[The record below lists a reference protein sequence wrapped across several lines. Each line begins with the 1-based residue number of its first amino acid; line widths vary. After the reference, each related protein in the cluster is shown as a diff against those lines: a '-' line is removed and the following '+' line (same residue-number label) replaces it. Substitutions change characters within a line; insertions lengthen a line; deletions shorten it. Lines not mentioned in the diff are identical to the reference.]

1 MKAKCAEAPEQGQLV
16 KLRHKIWAVTAV
28 NKTRTQPKQSI
39 HRVSLECL
47 SDDALGENIQVI
59 WEREITPAFVELT
72 TLPSITA
79 SDTPDLFDAFIRSLQ
94 WGASSLA
101 VGDMLQAPF
110 RGGVQ
115 MEEYQLAPV
124 IRATNMPR
132 VRLLLADDV
141 GLGKTIEAGLVT
153 QELIHSHRASRVLI
167 VCPAHLKIKWVDEM
181 AEKFGL
187 EFKIIDRDSALKM
200 RKEYGPSINPWA
212 SFPRLVTSI
221 DYLKTE
227 HPRRLFDEFARR
239 RLDESPNSRPW
250 DLLILDEAH
259 NAAPSGKKQ
268 YVRDSERTSLLRSIS
283 EQFEHKMFLTAT
295 PHNGYRESFTGLLE
309 ILDNLRFSRGTDLDK
324 TQLSAVT
331 IRRLKQEISNP
342 DGSPRFPKRV
352 ILPRDEKT
360 DPQLYVTLPGEEQN
374 LFNLLNAYTESRLT
388 SVDKRSERPLQFIL
402 TLLKKRA
409 LSSPLA
415 LRESLIVHTENA
427 GITGELGI
435 GESLFNSFEQKESED
450 WSDDEDKEDNL
461 EAATSAA
468 SKLISRLSV
477 DEKDMLQRM
486 FEIVDKQVSHF
497 SIREDS
503 KAAALIGW
511 INRNL
516 RDGDQWNGERVI
528 IFTEY
533 KHTLNYLERI
543 LEKHGFLDATRT
555 IVGGMK
561 DFDRQKINDE
571 FQSPNNQTNVR
582 ILLATDAASEG
593 ADFQKHCRNLI
604 HYEIPWNPIR
614 LEQRNGRIDR
624 HGQKAGE
631 VRIHHFV
638 FKNQEDSEFLKHIV
652 DKVETI
658 RNDLGSVGAI
668 IADNVRKK
676 ALGQAVNLAA
686 IDDDARRR
694 LAREEMAL
702 EARENESIAQM
713 VEALNRARSALDISE
728 GNQLDLLRQA
738 LSLEGCTEAITD
750 LGDGEFSLARVPTA
764 WTECKTYVS
773 RDYLQKRLSFNRN
786 KAREDDAVGI
796 VHLDHPLM
804 RRAISTF
811 RVQMW
816 GAQSTKS
823 QLNRVTITES
833 SEITAPAIIAWGRL
847 VLLGPEHNRLHEG
860 LVRCPLSVQGNALVP
875 QDIVRPNDAMHFAG
889 STEGVKALVA
899 PLIETITEQLS
910 TAAEEEAKAL
920 IATLNERGEVARK
933 HAQSLATERITA
945 IRKAIKEWD
954 KRQHELSVQYGF
966 AGEDWSTEALEERGR
981 HFEQLNLRLEELL
994 KEREVEPKRQR
1005 DLYKVTDQRMYPIA
1019 LEVILPK
1026 GSN

>member
-1 MKAKCAEAPEQGQLV
+1 MKAKCAEAPEQGQIV
-16 KLRHKIWAVTAV
+16 KLRHKIWAVSAV
-28 NKTRTQPKQSI
+28 NKTRTQPKQAI

-59 WEREITPAFVELT
+59 WEREIAPAFVEST
-72 TLPSITA
+72 SLPSISA
-79 SDTPDLFDAFIRSLQ
+79 PDTPDLFDAFIRSLQ

-187 EFKIIDRDSALKM
+187 EFKIIDRDSVLKM

-227 HPRRLFDEFARR
+227 HPRRLFDEFTRR
-239 RLDESPNSRPW
+239 RLDESPNNRPW

-374 LFNLLNAYTESRLT
+374 LFNLLNAYTESRLA

-427 GITGELGI
+427 GIKGELGI

-468 SKLISRLSV
+468 SKLISELSA

-497 SIREDS
+497 SIQEDS
-503 KAAALIGW
+503 KAAALIVW

-543 LEKHGFLDATRT
+543 LEKHEFLDATRT
-555 IVGGMK
+555 IIGGMK
-561 DFDRQKINDE
+561 DSDRQKINDE
-571 FQSPNNQTNVR
+571 FQSPNNETNVR

-614 LEQRNGRIDR
+614 LEQRNGRVDR
-624 HGQKAGE
+624 HGQKADE

-658 RNDLGSVGAI
+658 RNDLGSVGAL

-702 EARENESIAQM
+702 EARENESVAQM

-728 GNQLDLLRQA
+728 SNQLDLLRQA
-738 LSLEGCTEAITD
+738 LSMEGCTEAITD
-750 LGDGEFSLARVPTA
+750 LGDDEFSLARVPTA

-773 RDYLQKRLSFNRN
+773 TDYLQKRLSFNRN
-786 KAREDDAVGI
+786 KAREDDSVGI

-875 QDIVRPNDAMHFAG
+875 QDVDRPNDAAHFSG
-889 STEGVKALVA
+889 STEGVKALVT
-899 PLIETITEQLS
+899 PFIETITQQLS
-910 TAAEEEAKAL
+910 SAAEEEANAL

-933 HAQSLATERITA
+933 HAQGLATERITA
-945 IRKAIKEWD
+945 IRNAIKDWQ
-954 KRQHELSVQYGF
+954 KRSADMQIQFSFDEEEQDQREQDLL
-966 AGEDWSTEALEERGR
+966 ALQRR
-981 HFEQLNLRLEELL
+981 LEQLQQ
-994 KEREVEPKRQR
+994 ERETEPKRQR
-1005 DLYKVTDQRMYPIA
+1005 DLYKVTDQRMYPVA

>member
-1 MKAKCAEAPEQGQLV
+1 MSEIGAAPEQGQIV

-28 NKTRTQPKQSI
+28 NITKAQTKHVI
-39 HRVSLECL
+39 HRLSLECL

-59 WEREITPAFVELT
+59 WEREIAPAVVEST
-72 TLPSITA
+72 SLPCITGH
-79 SDTPDLFDAFIRSLQ
+79 DDPILFDAFIRSLQ
-94 WGASSLA
+94 WSASSLA

-124 IRATNMPR
+124 IRANNMPR

-153 QELIHSHRASRVLI
+153 QELIHSHRASSVLI
-167 VCPAHLKIKWVDEM
+167 VCPAHLRIKWVDEM

-187 EFKIIDRDSALKM
+187 EFKIIDRDSVLKM

-227 HPRRLFDEFARR
+227 HPRRLFDEFIRR
-239 RLDESPNSRPW
+239 RLEESPNNRPW

-309 ILDNLRFSRGTDLDK
+309 ILDNLRFSRGTGLDK

-331 IRRLKQEISNP
+331 IRRLKEDITNP
-342 DGSPRFPKRV
+342 DGSLRFPKRV
-352 ILPRDEKT
+352 IMPRDEII
-360 DPQLYVTLPGEEQN
+360 DPQLYVTLDHEEQR
-374 LFNLLNAYTESRLT
+374 LFNLLNTYTESRLT

-427 GITGELGI
+427 GIKGELGI
-435 GESLFNSFEQKESED
+435 GESLFNSFEQKELED

-461 EAATSAA
+461 EAATRAA
-468 SKLISRLSV
+468 SKLISELSA
-477 DEKDMLQRM
+477 DEKEMLQRM
-486 FEIVDKQVSHF
+486 FEIVDTQVSHF
-497 SIREDS
+497 SIQEDS

-511 INRNL
+511 INRSL

-543 LEKHGFLDATRT
+543 LEKHGFLDFTRT
-555 IVGGMK
+555 IIGGMK
-561 DFDRQKINDE
+561 DSDRQKINNE
-571 FQSPNNQTNVR
+571 FQSPNNETNIR

-604 HYEIPWNPIR
+604 HYEIPWNPTR
-614 LEQRNGRIDR
+614 LEQRNGRVDR
-624 HGQKAGE
+624 HGQKADE

-658 RNDLGSVGAI
+658 RNDLGSVGAL

-702 EARENESIAQM
+702 EARDNESVTQM
-713 VEALNRARSALDISE
+713 IDALNRARSALDISE
-728 GNQLDLLRQA
+728 SNQLDLLCQA
-738 LSLEGCTEAITD
+738 LNLEGCTEAIMD
-750 LGDGEFSLARVPTA
+750 LGDGEFSLIHVPTA
-764 WTECKTYVS
+764 WTECKAYVS
-773 RDYLQKRLSFNRN
+773 TDYLQKRFSFNRDN
-786 KAREDDAVGI
+786 ARADDAVGI

-816 GAQSTKS
+816 GVQSTKN

-833 SEITAPAIIAWGRL
+833 SEITVPVLIAWGRL
-847 VLLGPEHNRLHEG
+847 VLLGPENNRLHEG
-860 LVRCPLSVQGNALVP
+860 LVRCSLLIQENTLVP
-875 QDIVRPNDAMHFAG
+875 QAVVRPDDAIYFTGHLE
-889 STEGVKALVA
+889 SVKALIA
-899 PLIETITEQLS
+899 PLIEAITQQLS
-910 TAAEEEAKAL
+910 NAATEETKVL
-920 IATLNERGEVARK
+920 ITTLNERGEVARK
-933 HAQSLATERITA
+933 HAQSLSTERVMA
-945 IRKAIKEWD
+945 IRKAIKDWQSRSLDMQLQFVFDDEEQD
-954 KRQHELSVQYGF
+954 QREQDLIALQYR
-966 AGEDWSTEALEERGR
+966 L
-981 HFEQLNLRLEELL
+981 EQLEQ
-994 KEREVEPKRQR
+994 ERETEPKRLR
-1005 DLYKVTDQRMYPIA
+1005 NLYKVTNKKMYPVA

-1026 GSN
+1026 GIY

>member
-1 MKAKCAEAPEQGQLV
+1 MPKSGAAPEQGQIV

-28 NKTRTQPKQSI
+28 NKTTVQAGNAI
-39 HRVSLECL
+39 HRVALECL
-47 SDDALGENIQVI
+47 SDDALGDNIQVI
-59 WEREITPAFVELT
+59 WEREVAPMLVEST
-72 TLPSITA
+72 TLPDITA
-79 SDTPDLFDAFIRSLQ
+79 HDEPELFDAFIRSLQ
-94 WGASSLA
+94 WGASSIA

-110 RGGVQ
+110 RGGIQ

-167 VCPAHLKIKWVDEM
+167 VCPAHLKLKWVDEM

-187 EFKIIDRDSALKM
+187 EFKIIDRNSVLKM
-200 RKEYGPSINPWA
+200 RKEYGPTINPWA

-227 HPRRLFDEFARR
+227 HPRRLFDEYTRR
-239 RLDESPNSRPW
+239 RREESPNNRPW

-268 YVRDSERTSLLRSIS
+268 YIRDSERTSLLRSIS
-283 EQFEHKMFLTAT
+283 EQFEHKIFLTAT

-331 IRRLKQEISNP
+331 VRRLKQDILNP

-352 ILPRDEKT
+352 ILPRDETT
-360 DPQLYVTLPGEEQN
+360 DPQLYVNLKGDEQR
-374 LFNLLNAYTESRLT
+374 LFDLLQSYTESRL
-388 SVDKRSERPLQFIL
+388 SSADKRTERPLQFVL

-415 LRESLIVHTENA
+415 LRESLIVHTQNT
-427 GITGELGI
+427 GIKEELGI
-435 GESLFNSFEQKESED
+435 GESLFNSLEQKDSED
-450 WSDDEDKEDNL
+450 WSDDEEKEDNL

-468 SKLISRLSV
+468 SKLINELTN
-477 DEKDMLQRM
+477 DEKRFLQEM
-486 FEIVDKQVSHF
+486 YEIVDKQVSHF
-497 SIREDS
+497 SIQEDS
-503 KAAALIGW
+503 KAAALISW
-511 INRNL
+511 INNNL
-516 RDGDQWNGERVI
+516 RANDEWNGERVI

-533 KHTLNYLERI
+533 KHTLNYLERV
-543 LEKHGFLDATRT
+543 LEKHGYLDATRT
-555 IVGGMK
+555 IVGGMN
-561 DFDRQKINDE
+561 DGDRQRINDE
-571 FQSPNNQTNVR
+571 FQAPNSETSVR

-593 ADFQKHCRNLI
+593 ADFQKYCRNLI

-614 LEQRNGRIDR
+614 LEQRNGRVDR
-624 HGQKAGE
+624 HGQKADE

-638 FKNQEDSEFLKHIV
+638 YKNQEDSEFLKLIV

-668 IADNVRKK
+668 IADNVRRK
-676 ALGQAVNLAA
+676 ALGQDVNLAA

-694 LAREEMAL
+694 MAQKEMAI
-702 EARENESIAQM
+702 EARENEGVAQM
-713 VEALNRARSALDISE
+713 VEALSKARTALDISDS
-728 GNQLDLLRQA
+728 NQLQLLDQA
-738 LSLEGCTEAITD
+738 LRLEGCEEAIRQ
-750 LGDGEFSLARVPTA
+750 LGNDEFILLQVPTA

-773 RDYLQKRLSFNRN
+773 TDYLQKRLSFNRA
-786 KAREDDAVGI
+786 KARDDDAIGI
-796 VHLDHPLM
+796 VHLDHLLM
-804 RRAISTF
+804 RRAISSF

-816 GAQSTKS
+816 GAQSS
-823 QLNRVTITES
+823 RERLNRVTITES
-833 SEITAPAIIAWGRL
+833 TAIISPAVIAWGRL

-860 LVRCPLSVQGNALVP
+860 LVRCQLEIRGGNLVEQAVSRPEDATVFTGDITDVQ
-875 QDIVRPNDAMHFAG
+875 
-889 STEGVKALVA
+889 E
-899 PLIETITEQLS
+899 LIYPHLEAIAEKLS
-910 TAAEEEAKAL
+910 TTADAQAKLL
-920 IATLNERGEVARK
+920 IDTLKERGEVARK

-945 IRKAIKEWD
+945 IRNAIKEWQ
-954 KRQHELSVQYGF
+954 KRSADLQMQF
-966 AGEDWSTEALEERGR
+966 AFDEEEQEQREQDFLAL
-981 HFEQLNLRLEELL
+981 QLRLEQLQQ
-994 KEREVEPKRQR
+994 ERETEPKRQR
-1005 DLYKVTDQRMYPIA
+1005 NLYKVTDQRMYPVA
-1019 LEVILPK
+1019 LEIILPK
-1026 GSN
+1026 EGN

>member
-1 MKAKCAEAPEQGQLV
+1 MAAKEAAPEQGQIV
-16 KLRHKIWAVTAV
+16 KLRHKIWTITAV
-28 NKTRTQPKQSI
+28 NKTKTPSTPAI
-39 HRVSLECL
+39 HRVALECL

-59 WEREITPAFVELT
+59 WEREIAPGFVEST
-72 TLPSITA
+72 SLPTITGH
-79 SDTPDLFDAFIRSLQ
+79 DEPEIFDAFIRSLQ
-94 WGASSLA
+94 WGSSSIA

-124 IRATNMPR
+124 IRAANMPR

-141 GLGKTIEAGLVT
+141 GLGKTIEAGLVA

-227 HPRRLFDEFARR
+227 HPRRLFDEYSRR
-239 RLDESPNSRPW
+239 RREESPSNRPW

-268 YVRDSERTSLLRSIS
+268 YIRDSERTSLLRAIS

-331 IRRLKQEISNP
+331 IRRLKQDIQNP
-342 DGSPRFPKRV
+342 DGTPRFPKRV
-352 ILPRDEKT
+352 ILPRNEAS
-360 DPQLYVTLPGEEQN
+360 DPNLYVTLEGDEQK
-374 LFNLLNAYTESRLT
+374 LFNLLKAYSKSRMA

-415 LRESLIVHTENA
+415 LRESLIVHTTNA
-427 GITGELGI
+427 GVKGELGI
-435 GESLFNSFEQKESED
+435 GDSLFRSFEQKESED
-450 WSDDEDKEDNL
+450 WGDDDDKEDNL

-468 SKLISRLSV
+468 SRLITALTV
-477 DEKDMLQRM
+477 DEKSMLQSM
-486 FEIVDKQVSHF
+486 FEIIDRQISHF
-497 SIREDS
+497 AIKEDS
-503 KAAALIGW
+503 KAAALIAW

-516 RDGDQWNGERVI
+516 RRSDQWNGERVI

-543 LEKHGFLDATRT
+543 LEKHGFLDSTRT
-555 IVGGMK
+555 IIGGMN
-561 DFDRQKINDE
+561 DADRQKINDE
-571 FQSPNNQTNVR
+571 FQSSNSDTTVR

-593 ADFQKHCRNLI
+593 ADFQKYCRNLI

-624 HGQKAGE
+624 HGQRADE
-631 VRIHHFV
+631 VRIYHFV
-638 FKNQEDSEFLKHIV
+638 YKNQEDSEFLKHIV

-658 RNDLGSVGAI
+658 RSDLGSVGAL
-668 IADNVRKK
+668 IADSVRKK
-676 ALGQAVNLAA
+676 VLGQQVDLAA
-686 IDDDARRR
+686 IDNNACRK
-694 LAREEMAL
+694 LAREEMAI
-702 EARENESIAQM
+702 EAQENEGVAQM
-713 VEALNRARSALDISE
+713 VEALNRARATLDISDN
-728 GNQLDLLRQA
+728 NQLDLLKQA
-738 LSLEGCTEAITD
+738 LRLEGCAEAICD
-750 LGDGEFSLARVPTA
+750 EGDGEFFLMRVPSA
-764 WTECKTYVS
+764 WTECKAYVS
-773 RDYLQKRLSFNRN
+773 TAYLQRRLSFNRI
-786 KAREDDAVGI
+786 KSRENDALGI
-796 VHLDHPLM
+796 IHLDHPLM

-816 GAQSTKS
+816 GAQSS
-823 QLNRVTITES
+823 RRALNRVAIFES
-833 SEITAPAIIAWGRL
+833 SEVTSPAVIAWGRQ
-847 VLLGPEHNRLHEG
+847 VLLGTEHNRLHEG
-860 LVRCPLSVQGNALVP
+860 LVRCQLSIEGETVVPKKITRPEDVKIFNGNLE
-875 QDIVRPNDAMHFAG
+875 DVRAAISPHIDAITRQLSIIAE
-889 STEGVKALVA
+889 TESKTLVA
-899 PLIETITEQLS
+899 N
-910 TAAEEEAKAL
+910 
-920 IATLNERGEVARK
+920 LNDRGEVARK
-933 HAQSLATERITA
+933 HAQSLATERIIA
-945 IRKAIKEWD
+945 IRNAIKDWQ
-954 KRQHELSVQYGF
+954 KRSAALQLQFVFDDEEQEQREQDLLALQHRLAQIQHER
-966 AGEDWSTEALEERGR
+966 ETEP
-981 HFEQLNLRLEELL
+981 N
-994 KEREVEPKRQR
+994 RQR
-1005 DLYKVTDQRMYPIA
+1005 DLYKVMDQRMFPVA
-1019 LEVILPK
+1019 LEIILPK
-1026 GSN
+1026 EATDGHK

>member
-1 MKAKCAEAPEQGQLV
+1 MLNPEQGQIV

-28 NKTRTQPKQSI
+28 NKTRIQSEQAI

-59 WEREITPAFVELT
+59 WEREIAPAFIEST
-72 TLPSITA
+72 SLPSITDHDDP
-79 SDTPDLFDAFIRSLQ
+79 SLFDAFIRSLQ
-94 WGASSLA
+94 WSASSLA

-227 HPRRLFDEFARR
+227 HPRRLFDEFIRR
-239 RLDESPNSRPW
+239 RLEESSNKRPW

-324 TQLSAVT
+324 AQLSAVT

-360 DPQLYVTLPGEEQN
+360 DPQFYVTLPSEEQN
-374 LFNLLNAYTESRLT
+374 LFNLLNAYTESRL
-388 SVDKRSERPLQFIL
+388 SSADKRSERPLQFIL

-427 GITGELGI
+427 GVRGELGI
-435 GESLFNSFEQKESED
+435 GESLFNSFEQRESED

-468 SKLISRLSV
+468 SKLITGLTV

-486 FEIVDKQVSHF
+486 FEIVNKQVSHF
-497 SIREDS
+497 SIQEDS
-503 KAAALIGW
+503 KAAALVTW
-511 INRNL
+511 INQNL
-516 RDGDQWNGERVI
+516 RNGDQWNGERVI

-555 IVGGMK
+555 IIGGMK
-561 DFDRQKINDE
+561 DIDRQKINDE
-571 FQSPNNQTNVR
+571 FQAPGNETNVR

-624 HGQKAGE
+624 HGQKADE

-658 RNDLGSVGAI
+658 RNDLGSVGAL
-668 IADNVRKK
+668 IADSVRKK
-676 ALGQAVNLAA
+676 ALGQTVNLAA
-686 IDDDARRR
+686 IDDDARRT
-694 LAREEMAL
+694 LAREEMAI
-702 EARENESIAQM
+702 EARENESVAQM
-713 VEALNRARSALDISE
+713 VEALNRARSALDISDSK
-728 GNQLDLLRQA
+728 QLNLLRQA
-738 LSLEGCTEAITD
+738 LILEGCTEAIND
-750 LGDGEFSLARVPTA
+750 LGNDEFSLIRVPTA
-764 WTECKTYVS
+764 WTECKVYVS
-773 RDYLQKRLSFNRN
+773 TDYLQKRLSFNRTTSRN
-786 KAREDDAVGI
+786 DDTVGI

-811 RVQMW
+811 RIQMW
-816 GAQSTKS
+816 GAQASHK
-823 QLNRVTITES
+823 QLNRVVISESTQITS
-833 SEITAPAIIAWGRL
+833 PAITAWGRL

-860 LVRCPLSVQGNALVP
+860 LVRCQLSVQGSKVAVQTVIRP
-875 QDIVRPNDAMHFAG
+875 QDANTFTGNADEVQSMIAPHFG
-889 STEGVKALVA
+889 E
-899 PLIETITEQLS
+899 ITKQLS
-910 TAAEEEAKAL
+910 ISAEAEAKIL
-920 IATLNERGEVARK
+920 ITTLNERGEVARK

-945 IRKAIKEWD
+945 IRNAIKEWQ
-954 KRQHELSVQYGF
+954 KRSAAMQMQFSFDEEEQDQREQDLL
-966 AGEDWSTEALEERGR
+966 ALQRR
-981 HFEQLNLRLEELL
+981 LEQLQQ
-994 KEREVEPKRQR
+994 ERETEPKRQR
-1005 DLYKVTDQRMYPIA
+1005 DLYKVTDQRMYPVA

-1026 GSN
+1026 RSN

>member
-1 MKAKCAEAPEQGQLV
+1 MDKNIMSETGVTPEQGQIV
-16 KLRHKIWAVTAV
+16 KLRHKVWAVTAV
-28 NKTRTQPKQSI
+28 HKTKTQPKQAI
-39 HRVSLECL
+39 HRVALECL
-47 SDDALGENIQVI
+47 SDNAIGESIQVI
-59 WEREITPAFVELT
+59 WEREVAPFVVEST
-72 TLPSITA
+72 SLPSIGA
-79 SDTPDLFDAFIRSLQ
+79 HDRPEIFDAFIRSLQ
-94 WGASSLA
+94 WSASSLA

-115 MEEYQLAPV
+115 MEEYQLVPV
-124 IRATNMPR
+124 IRATEMPR

-153 QELIHSHRASRVLI
+153 QELIHSHRASSVLI

-187 EFKIIDRDSALKM
+187 EFKIIDRDSVLKM
-200 RKEYGPSINPWA
+200 KKEYGPSINPWA

-227 HPRRLFDEFARR
+227 HPRRLFDEYTRR
-239 RLDESPNSRPW
+239 RLEESPKNRPW

-259 NAAPSGKKQ
+259 NVAPSGKKQ
-268 YVRDSERTSLLRSIS
+268 YVRDSDRTSLLRSIA
-283 EQFEHKMFLTAT
+283 ELFEHKMFLTAT

-324 TQLSAVT
+324 AQLSAVT
-331 IRRLKQEISNP
+331 IRRLKQEIVNP
-342 DGSPRFPKRV
+342 DGTLRFPKRV
-352 ILPRDEKT
+352 ILPRNET
-360 DPQLYVTLPGEEQN
+360 IDPQLYLTLEGDEQN
-374 LFNLLNAYTESRLT
+374 LFNLLNAYTESRLA

-415 LRESLIVHTENA
+415 LRESLITHTKNA
-427 GITGELGI
+427 GVRGELGI
-435 GESLFNSFEQKESED
+435 GESLFSSFEQKESED

-461 EAATSAA
+461 DAATSAA
-468 SKLISRLSV
+468 SKLIAELTG
-477 DEKDMLQRM
+477 DEKTMLQRM
-486 FEIVDKQVSHF
+486 FEIVDRQVSHF
-497 SIREDS
+497 SVQEDS
-503 KAAALIGW
+503 KAAALIAW

-516 RDGDQWNGERVI
+516 RNGDTWNGERVI

-533 KHTLNYLERI
+533 KHTLSYLERI
-543 LEKHGFLDATRT
+543 LEKYGFLGATRT
-555 IVGGMK
+555 ITGGMN
-561 DFDRQKINDE
+561 DGDRQKINDE
-571 FQSPNNQTNVR
+571 FQAPNNETGVR

-614 LEQRNGRIDR
+614 LEQRNGRVDR
-624 HGQKAGE
+624 HGQKADE

-638 FKNQEDSEFLKHIV
+638 YKNQEDSEFLKHIV

-658 RNDLGSVGAI
+658 RNDLGSVGAL

-694 LAREEMAL
+694 LAREEMAI
-702 EARENESIAQM
+702 EVRENESVAQM
-713 VEALNRARSALDISE
+713 VEALNRARSTLDISDS
-728 GNQLDLLRQA
+728 NQLDLLKQA
-738 LSLEGCTEAITD
+738 LSLEGCSEAIHELD
-750 LGDGEFSLARVPTA
+750 NDEFTLTRVPTA
-764 WTECKTYVS
+764 WTECKAFIST
-773 RDYLQKRLSFNRN
+773 DYLQKRLSFDRN

-804 RRAISTF
+804 RRAISIF
-811 RVQMW
+811 RAQMW
-816 GAQSTKS
+816 GAQSSRS
-823 QLNRVTITES
+823 QLNRVAVTES
-833 SEITAPAIIAWGRL
+833 SQITTPAIIAWGRL

-860 LVRCPLSVQGNALVP
+860 LFRCQLSIQKDTIAKQEVTRPEDAKAYTG
-875 QDIVRPNDAMHFAG
+875 DIVDVQTLIAPYVDA
-889 STEGVKALVA
+889 
-899 PLIETITEQLS
+899 ITKQLS
-910 TAAEEEAKAL
+910 ISAEAEAHSL
-920 IATLNERGEVARK
+920 IATLKERGEVARK

-945 IRKAIKEWD
+945 IRKAINDWQ
-954 KRQHELSVQYGF
+954 KRSESMQMEFVFDDEEQEQSEQDLL
-966 AGEDWSTEALEERGR
+966 ALERR
-981 HFEQLNLRLEELL
+981 FEQL
-994 KEREVEPKRQR
+994 KQERETEPKRQR
-1005 DLYKVTDQRMYPIA
+1005 DLYKVTDQRMYPVA

-1026 GSN
+1026 ESN

>member
-1 MKAKCAEAPEQGQLV
+1 MTAKGAAPEQGQIV

-28 NKTRTQPKQSI
+28 NKTKTQSTLAI
-39 HRVSLECL
+39 HRVALECL

-59 WEREITPAFVELT
+59 WEREIAPDFVEST
-72 TLPSITA
+72 SLPSITGH
-79 SDTPDLFDAFIRSLQ
+79 DEPEIFDAFIRSLQ
-94 WGASSLA
+94 WGSSSLA

-124 IRATNMPR
+124 IRAANMPR

-141 GLGKTIEAGLVT
+141 GLGKTIEAGLVA

-187 EFKIIDRDSALKM
+187 EFKIIDRDSVLKM

-227 HPRRLFDEFARR
+227 HPRRLFDEYSRR
-239 RLDESPNSRPW
+239 RREESPNNRPW

-268 YVRDSERTSLLRSIS
+268 YVRDSERTSLLRAIS

-324 TQLSAVT
+324 AQLSAVT
-331 IRRLKQEISNP
+331 IRRLKQEIQNP
-342 DGSPRFPKRV
+342 DGTPRFPKRV
-352 ILPRDEKT
+352 ILPRNEAS
-360 DPQLYVTLPGEEQN
+360 DPHLYVTLEGDEQR
-374 LFNLLNAYTESRLT
+374 LFNLLKAYTDSRLA

-402 TLLKKRA
+402 MLLKKRA

-415 LRESLIVHTENA
+415 LRESLIVHTTNA
-427 GITGELGI
+427 GVKGELGI

-468 SKLISRLSV
+468 SRIITALTG
-477 DEKDMLQRM
+477 DEKSMLQSM
-486 FEIVDKQVSHF
+486 FEIVDRQVSHF
-497 SIREDS
+497 AIQEDS
-503 KAAALIGW
+503 KAAALIAW

-516 RDGDQWNGERVI
+516 RSSNQWNGERVI

-543 LEKHGFLDATRT
+543 LEKHGFLDATRK
-555 IVGGMK
+555 IIGGMN
-561 DFDRQKINDE
+561 DADRQKINDE
-571 FQSPNNQTNVR
+571 FQSSNSDTTVR

-593 ADFQKHCRNLI
+593 ADFQKYCRNLI

-624 HGQKAGE
+624 HGQKADE
-631 VRIHHFV
+631 VRVHHFV
-638 FKNQEDSEFLKHIV
+638 YKNQEDSEFLKHIV

-658 RNDLGSVGAI
+658 RSDLGSVGAL

-676 ALGQAVNLAA
+676 ALGQKVDLTA

-694 LAREEMAL
+694 LAREEMAI
-702 EARENESIAQM
+702 EARENEGVAQM
-713 VEALNRARSALDISE
+713 VEALNRARAALDISDS
-728 GNQLDLLRQA
+728 NQLDLLKQA
-738 LSLEGCTEAITD
+738 LRLEGCAEAICD
-750 LGDGEFSLARVPTA
+750 IGNDEFSLTRVPSA
-764 WTECKTYVS
+764 WTECKAYVS
-773 RDYLQKRLSFNRN
+773 TAYLQKRLSFNRI
-786 KAREDDAVGI
+786 KSREDDTVGI

-811 RVQMW
+811 RIQMW
-816 GAQSTKS
+816 GAQSS
-823 QLNRVTITES
+823 RSVLNRVVIFES
-833 SEITAPAIIAWGRL
+833 SEVTSPAVIAWGRQ
-847 VLLGPEHNRLHEG
+847 VLLGAEHNRLHEG
-860 LVRCPLSVQGNALVP
+860 LVRCQLSIE
-875 QDIVRPNDAMHFAG
+875 D
-889 STEGVKALVA
+889 
-899 PLIETITEQLS
+899 ETIVAKKITRPEDVKIFDDNLEDVRAVIAPHIDAITRQLS
-910 TAAEEEAKAL
+910 IIAEGEAETL
-920 IATLNERGEVARK
+920 IATLNDRGEVARK

-945 IRKAIKEWD
+945 IRNAIKDWQ
-954 KRQHELSVQYGF
+954 KRSAALQLHFAFDDEEQEQREQDFFALQHRL
-966 AGEDWSTEALEERGR
+966 
-981 HFEQLNLRLEELL
+981 EQLQQ
-994 KEREVEPKRQR
+994 ERETEPKRQR
-1005 DLYKVTDQRMYPIA
+1005 DLYKVTDQRMYPVA
-1019 LEVILPK
+1019 LEIILPK

>member
-1 MKAKCAEAPEQGQLV
+1 MPELGAAPEQGQIV

-28 NKTRTQPKQSI
+28 NKTKTQPNQTI
-39 HRVSLECL
+39 HRVALECL
-47 SDDALGENIQVI
+47 SDDALGESIQVI
-59 WEREITPAFVELT
+59 WEREIAPSIIESTS
-72 TLPSITA
+72 LPSITA
-79 SDTPDLFDAFIRSLQ
+79 HDEPELFDAFIRSMQ

-101 VGDMLQAPF
+101 IGDTLQAPF

-124 IRATNMPR
+124 MRAINMPR

-141 GLGKTIEAGLVT
+141 GLGKTIEAGLVM

-187 EFKIIDRDSALKM
+187 EFKMIDRDAVLKM

-227 HPRRLFDEFARR
+227 HPRRLFDECTRR
-239 RLDESPNSRPW
+239 RLDERPNNRPW
-250 DLLILDEAH
+250 DLLVLDEAH

-268 YVRDSERTSLLRSIS
+268 YIRDSERTSLLRSIS

-324 TQLSAVT
+324 AQLSAVT

-342 DGSPRFPKRV
+342 DGTPRFPRRI
-352 ILPRDEKT
+352 ILPRNET
-360 DPQLYVTLPGEEQN
+360 CDPQLYVMQNGDEQK
-374 LFNLLNAYTESRLT
+374 LFNLLKAYTNSRLA

-415 LRESLIVHTENA
+415 FRESLIVHTTNA
-427 GITGELGI
+427 GVKGALGI

-461 EAATSAA
+461 EAATNAA
-468 SKLISRLSV
+468 SQLINELT
-477 DEKDMLQRM
+477 DAEKGMLQGM
-486 FEIVDKQVSHF
+486 FEIVDHQVSHF
-497 SIREDS
+497 SIQEDS
-503 KAAALIGW
+503 KAAALIAW
-511 INRNL
+511 INLNL
-516 RDGDQWNGERVI
+516 RYGDQWNGQRVI

-543 LEKHGFLDATRT
+543 LEKNGFLEATRT
-555 IVGGMK
+555 IVGGMS
-561 DFDRQKINDE
+561 DIDRKKINDE
-571 FQSPNNQTNVR
+571 FQASNSETTVR

-624 HGQKAGE
+624 HGQKADE

-638 FKNQEDSEFLKHIV
+638 YKNQEDSEFLKHIV
-652 DKVETI
+652 DKVEVI
-658 RNDLGSVGAI
+658 RGDLGSVGAL
-668 IADNVRKK
+668 IADSVRKK
-676 ALGQAVNLAA
+676 ALGQAVSLAT
-686 IDDDARRR
+686 IDDDTRLR
-694 LAREEMAL
+694 LAREEIAI
-702 EARENESIAQM
+702 EARENESVAQI
-713 VEALNRARSALDISE
+713 VQALNRARSALDISDS
-728 GNQLDLLRQA
+728 NQLALLKQA
-738 LSLEGCTEAITD
+738 IYLEGCNESVRELND
-750 LGDGEFSLARVPTA
+750 DEFILTRIPTA
-764 WTECKTYVS
+764 WTECKVYVS
-773 RDYLQKRLSFNRN
+773 TDYLQKRLSFNRN
-786 KAREDDAVGI
+786 RAREDDAVGI

-804 RRAISTF
+804 RRAVSAF
-811 RVQMW
+811 RIQMW
-816 GAQSTKS
+816 GKQSS
-823 QLNRVTITES
+823 RIRLNRVSISES
-833 SEITAPAIIAWGRL
+833 SLITTPAIIAWGRL

-860 LVRCPLSVQGNALVP
+860 LIRCQMSIQNGVVIERDVTRPEDAKVFTGDIASVQELISSHVP
-875 QDIVRPNDAMHFAG
+875 A
-889 STEGVKALVA
+889 
-899 PLIETITEQLS
+899 ITKQLS
-910 TAAEEEAKAL
+910 ISADDQAKLLILTLTA
-920 IATLNERGEVARK
+920 RGEVARK
-933 HAQSLATERITA
+933 HAKSLATERIAA
-945 IRKAIKEWD
+945 IRNAIQNWQ
-954 KRQHELSVQYGF
+954 KRSADMQMQF
-966 AGEDWSTEALEERGR
+966 AFDDEEQAQREQDFLALQRR
-981 HFEQLNLRLEELL
+981 LEQLQQ
-994 KEREVEPKRQR
+994 EREIEPKRQR
-1005 DLYKVTDQRMYPIA
+1005 DLYKVTDQRMYPVA

-1026 GSN
+1026 VGS

>member
-1 MKAKCAEAPEQGQLV
+1 MPELGAAPEQGQIV

-28 NKTRTQPKQSI
+28 NKTKTLPNQTI
-39 HRVSLECL
+39 HRVALECL
-47 SDDALGENIQVI
+47 SDDALGESIQVI
-59 WEREITPAFVELT
+59 WEREIAPSIIESTS
-72 TLPSITA
+72 LPSITA
-79 SDTPDLFDAFIRSLQ
+79 HDDPELFDAFIRSMQ

-101 VGDMLQAPF
+101 TGDMLQAPF

-124 IRATNMPR
+124 IRAINMPR

-141 GLGKTIEAGLVT
+141 GLGKTIEAGLVM

-187 EFKIIDRDSALKM
+187 AFKMIDRDAVLKM

-227 HPRRLFDEFARR
+227 HPRRLFDECTRR
-239 RLDESPNSRPW
+239 RLVERPNNRPW
-250 DLLILDEAH
+250 DLLVLDEAH

-268 YVRDSERTSLLRSIS
+268 YIRDSERTSLLRSIS

-324 TQLSAVT
+324 AQLSAVT

-342 DGSPRFPKRV
+342 DGTQRFPKRV
-352 ILPRDEKT
+352 ILPRNET
-360 DPQLYVTLPGEEQN
+360 SDPQLYVMQKGDEQE
-374 LFNLLNAYTESRLT
+374 LFDLLKAYTNNRLA

-415 LRESLIVHTENA
+415 LRESLIVHTTNA
-427 GITGELGI
+427 GIKGALGI

-461 EAATSAA
+461 EAATNAA
-468 SKLISRLSV
+468 SQLINELKD
-477 DEKDMLQRM
+477 DEKSMLQRM
-486 FEIVDKQVSHF
+486 FEIVDHQVSHF
-497 SIREDS
+497 SIQEDS
-503 KAAALIGW
+503 KAAALIAW
-511 INRNL
+511 INLNL
-516 RDGDQWNGERVI
+516 RYGDQWNGERVI

-543 LEKHGFLDATRT
+543 LEKNGFLDATRT
-555 IVGGMK
+555 IVGGMN
-561 DFDRQKINDE
+561 DSDRKKINDE
-571 FQSPNNQTNVR
+571 FQASNSETTVR

-614 LEQRNGRIDR
+614 LEQRNGRVDR
-624 HGQKAGE
+624 HGQKADE

-638 FKNQEDSEFLKHIV
+638 YKNQEDSEFLKHIV
-652 DKVETI
+652 DKVEVI
-658 RNDLGSVGAI
+658 RSDLGSVGAL
-668 IADNVRKK
+668 IADSVRKK
-676 ALGQAVNLAA
+676 ALGQTVSLAA
-686 IDDDARRR
+686 IEDDTRIR
-694 LAREEMAL
+694 LAREEIAI
-702 EARENESIAQM
+702 EARENESVSQIVQT
-713 VEALNRARSALDISE
+713 LNRAKRALDISDS
-728 GNQLDLLRQA
+728 NQLALLKQA
-738 LSLEGCTEAITD
+738 IYLEGCNEAVRELIND
-750 LGDGEFSLARVPTA
+750 EFTLTRIPTA
-764 WTECKTYVS
+764 WTECKVYVS
-773 RDYLQKRLSFNRN
+773 TDYLQKRLSFNRN
-786 KAREDDAVGI
+786 RAREDDAVGI

-804 RRAISTF
+804 RRAISAF
-811 RVQMW
+811 RIQMW
-816 GAQSTKS
+816 GTQSS
-823 QLNRVTITES
+823 RSRLNRVSISES
-833 SEITAPAIIAWGRL
+833 SLITTPAVIAWGRL

-860 LVRCPLSVQGNALVP
+860 LIRCQMSIQNGVVMERDVTRPEDAKVFTGDIASVQ
-875 QDIVRPNDAMHFAG
+875 
-889 STEGVKALVA
+889 E
-899 PLIETITEQLS
+899 LISPHVQAITKQLS
-910 TAAEEEAKAL
+910 IRAEDQAKLLILTLTA
-920 IATLNERGEVARK
+920 RGEVARK
-933 HAQSLATERITA
+933 HAKSLATERITA
-945 IRKAIKEWD
+945 IRNAIQNWQ
-954 KRQHELSVQYGF
+954 KRSTDMQMQF
-966 AGEDWSTEALEERGR
+966 AFDDEEQAQREQDFLALQRR
-981 HFEQLNLRLEELL
+981 LEQLQQ
-994 KEREVEPKRQR
+994 ERETEPTRQR
-1005 DLYKVTDQRMYPIA
+1005 DLYKVTAQRMYPVA

-1026 GSN
+1026 VSS

>member
-1 MKAKCAEAPEQGQLV
+1 MPEIEAVPEQGQIV

-28 NKTRTQPKQSI
+28 NKTKTQPNQAI
-39 HRVSLECL
+39 HRVALECL
-47 SDDALGENIQVI
+47 SDDALGENVQVI
-59 WEREITPAFVELT
+59 WEREIAPSLVEST
-72 TLPSITA
+72 ALPNISA
-79 SDTPDLFDAFIRSLQ
+79 HDEPELFDAFIRSLQ

-187 EFKIIDRDSALKM
+187 EFKIIDRDSVLTM

-227 HPRRLFDEFARR
+227 HPRRLFDEYTRR
-239 RLDESPNSRPW
+239 RLEESPNNRPW

-324 TQLSAVT
+324 AQLSAVT
-331 IRRLKQEISNP
+331 IRRLKQDISNP
-342 DGSPRFPKRV
+342 DGTLRFPKRV
-352 ILPRDEKT
+352 ILPRNESE
-360 DPQLYVTLPGEEQN
+360 DPQLYVKLEGDEQR
-374 LFNLLNAYTESRLT
+374 LFNLLRTYTESRLA

-415 LRESLIVHTENA
+415 LRESLIVHTTNA
-427 GITGELGI
+427 GIKDELGI

-450 WSDDEDKEDNL
+450 WSDDDEKEDNL
-461 EAATSAA
+461 EAATGTA
-468 SKLISRLSV
+468 SKLINELSD
-477 DEKDMLQRM
+477 DEKQLLRDM
-486 FEIVDKQVSHF
+486 FEIVNRQVSHF
-497 SIREDS
+497 SIQEDS
-503 KAAALIGW
+503 KAAALISW
-511 INRNL
+511 INNNL
-516 RDGDQWNGERVI
+516 RDNDEWNGERVI

-533 KHTLNYLERI
+533 KHTLNYLERV
-543 LEKHGFLDATRT
+543 LEKHGFLDATRI
-555 IVGGMK
+555 IVGGMN
-561 DFDRQKINDE
+561 DSERQKINDE
-571 FQSPNNQTNVR
+571 FQAPNSETDVR

-614 LEQRNGRIDR
+614 LEQRNGRVDR
-624 HGQKAGE
+624 HGQKADE

-638 FKNQEDSEFLKHIV
+638 YKNQEDSEFLKHIV

-658 RNDLGSVGAI
+658 RNDLGSVGAL
-668 IADNVRKK
+668 IADNVRRK

-686 IDDDARRR
+686 IDEDARRQI
-694 LAREEMAL
+694 AREEMAI
-702 EARENESIAQM
+702 EARDNESVAQM
-713 VEALNRARSALDISE
+713 VEALNKARSALDISDS
-728 GNQLDLLRQA
+728 NQLELLRQA
-738 LSLEGCTEAITD
+738 LRIEGCDDAITHLSD
-750 LGDGEFSLARVPTA
+750 DEFTLARVPTA
-764 WTECKTYVS
+764 WTECKAYVS
-773 RDYLQKRLSFNRN
+773 TDYLQKRLSFNRN
-786 KAREDDAVGI
+786 KTREDDAVGI

-804 RRAISTF
+804 RRAVSTF
-811 RVQMW
+811 RIQMW
-816 GAQSTKS
+816 GAPSS
-823 QLNRVTITES
+823 RHRLNRVAVSES
-833 SEITAPAIIAWGRL
+833 SLITSPAVIAWGRL

-860 LVRCPLSVQGNALVP
+860 LVRCQLVIDNRALAVQEITRPEDSTSYTGDIASVQELITPHLDEITQQLATSANAEA
-875 QDIVRPNDAMHFAG
+875 QQ
-889 STEGVKALVA
+889 
-899 PLIETITEQLS
+899 LIT
-910 TAAEEEAKAL
+910 
-920 IATLNERGEVARK
+920 TLNERGELARK
-933 HAQSLATERITA
+933 HAQSLATERIAA
-945 IRKAIKEWD
+945 IRNAIKDWQ
-954 KRQHELSVQYGF
+954 KRSADMQMQF
-966 AGEDWSTEALEERGR
+966 AFDDEEQEQREQDLLALQRR
-981 HFEQLNLRLEELL
+981 LEQLQL
-994 KEREVEPKRQR
+994 ERETEPKRQR
-1005 DLYKVTDQRMYPIA
+1005 DLYKVTDQRMYPVA
-1019 LEVILPK
+1019 LEVLLPK
-1026 GSN
+1026 ERN

>member
-1 MKAKCAEAPEQGQLV
+1 MSEIGAAPEQGQIV

-28 NKTRTQPKQSI
+28 NITQAQTKHVI
-39 HRVSLECL
+39 HRLSLECL

-59 WEREITPAFVELT
+59 WEREIAPAVVEST
-72 TLPSITA
+72 SLPCITGH
-79 SDTPDLFDAFIRSLQ
+79 DDPILFDAFIRSLQ
-94 WGASSLA
+94 WSASSLA

-124 IRATNMPR
+124 IRANNMPR

-153 QELIHSHRASRVLI
+153 QELIHSHRASSVLI
-167 VCPAHLKIKWVDEM
+167 VCPAHLRIKWVDEM

-187 EFKIIDRDSALKM
+187 EFKIIDRDSVLKM

-227 HPRRLFDEFARR
+227 HPRRLFDEFIRR
-239 RLDESPNSRPW
+239 RLEESPNNRPW

-309 ILDNLRFSRGTDLDK
+309 ILDNLRFSRGTGLDK

-331 IRRLKQEISNP
+331 IRRLKEDITNP
-342 DGSPRFPKRV
+342 DGSLRFPKRV
-352 ILPRDEKT
+352 IMPRDEII
-360 DPQLYVTLPGEEQN
+360 DPQLYVTLDHEEQR
-374 LFNLLNAYTESRLT
+374 LFNLLNTYTESRLT

-427 GITGELGI
+427 GIKGELGI
-435 GESLFNSFEQKESED
+435 GESLFNSFEQKELED

-461 EAATSAA
+461 EAATRAA
-468 SKLISRLSV
+468 SKLISELSA
-477 DEKDMLQRM
+477 DEKEMLQRM
-486 FEIVDKQVSHF
+486 FEIVDTQVSHF
-497 SIREDS
+497 SIQEDS

-511 INRNL
+511 INRSL

-543 LEKHGFLDATRT
+543 LEKHGFRDFTRT
-555 IVGGMK
+555 IIGGMK
-561 DFDRQKINDE
+561 DSDRQKINNE
-571 FQSPNNQTNVR
+571 FQSPNNETNIR

-604 HYEIPWNPIR
+604 HYEIPWNPTR
-614 LEQRNGRIDR
+614 LEQRNGRVDR
-624 HGQKAGE
+624 HGQKADE

-638 FKNQEDSEFLKHIV
+638 FKNQEDSEFLKLIV

-658 RNDLGSVGAI
+658 RNDLGSVGAL

-702 EARENESIAQM
+702 EARDNESVTQM
-713 VEALNRARSALDISE
+713 VDALNRARSALDISE
-728 GNQLDLLRQA
+728 SNQLDLLCQA
-738 LSLEGCTEAITD
+738 LSLEGCTEAIMD
-750 LGDGEFSLARVPTA
+750 LGDGEFLLIHVPTA
-764 WTECKTYVS
+764 WTECKAYVS
-773 RDYLQKRLSFNRN
+773 TDYLQKRFSFNRDN
-786 KAREDDAVGI
+786 ARADDAVGI

-816 GAQSTKS
+816 GVQSTKN

-833 SEITAPAIIAWGRL
+833 SEITVPVLIAWGRL
-847 VLLGPEHNRLHEG
+847 VLLGPENNRLHEG
-860 LVRCPLSVQGNALVP
+860 LVRCSLLIQENTLVP
-875 QDIVRPNDAMHFAG
+875 QAVARPDDAIYFTGHLE
-889 STEGVKALVA
+889 SVKALIA
-899 PLIETITEQLS
+899 PLIEAITQQLS
-910 TAAEEEAKAL
+910 NAATEETKVL
-920 IATLNERGEVARK
+920 ITTLNERGEVARK
-933 HAQSLATERITA
+933 HAQSLSTERVMA
-945 IRKAIKEWD
+945 IRKAIKDWQSRSLDMQLQFVFDDEEQD
-954 KRQHELSVQYGF
+954 QREQDLIALQYR
-966 AGEDWSTEALEERGR
+966 L
-981 HFEQLNLRLEELL
+981 EQLEQ
-994 KEREVEPKRQR
+994 ERETEPKRLR
-1005 DLYKVTDQRMYPIA
+1005 NLYKVTNKKMYPVA

-1026 GSN
+1026 GIY

>member
-1 MKAKCAEAPEQGQLV
+1 MPQIGTSPEQGQIV

-28 NKTRTQPKQSI
+28 NKTSVHAGSAI
-39 HRVSLECL
+39 HRVALECL
-47 SDDALGENIQVI
+47 SDDALGDDIQVI
-59 WEREITPAFVELT
+59 WEREITPQLIDST
-72 TLPSITA
+72 SLPEITA
-79 SDTPDLFDAFIRSLQ
+79 YDEPELFDAFIRSLQ

-153 QELIHSHRASRVLI
+153 QELIHSHRASRALVI
-167 VCPAHLKIKWVDEM
+167 CPAHLKLKWVDEM

-187 EFKIIDRDSALKM
+187 EFKIIDRDSVLKM

-212 SFPRLVTSI
+212 SFPRLITSI

-227 HPRRLFDEFARR
+227 HPRRLFDEYTRR
-239 RLDESPNSRPW
+239 RREESPNNRPW

-268 YVRDSERTSLLRSIS
+268 YIRDSERTSLLRSIS

-324 TQLSAVT
+324 AQLSAVT
-331 IRRLKQEISNP
+331 VRRLKQDISNP

-352 ILPRDEKT
+352 ILPRDEAS
-360 DPQLYVTLPGEEQN
+360 DPQLYVKLNDDEQR
-374 LFNLLNAYTESRLT
+374 LFDLLKAYTESRLS

-415 LRESLIVHTENA
+415 LRESLIVHTQN
-427 GITGELGI
+427 TGVKDELGI
-435 GESLFNSFEQKESED
+435 GESLFNSLEQKDSED
-450 WSDDEDKEDNL
+450 WSDDEEKEDNL
-461 EAATSAA
+461 EAATSTA
-468 SKLISRLSV
+468 SKLISELTGE
-477 DEKDMLQRM
+477 EKRFLQEM
-486 FEIVDKQVSHF
+486 YEIVDKQVSHF
-497 SIREDS
+497 SIQEDS
-503 KAAALIGW
+503 KAAALVSW
-511 INRNL
+511 INNNL
-516 RDGDQWNGERVI
+516 RADNEWNGERVI

-533 KHTLNYLERI
+533 KHTLNYLERV
-543 LEKHGFLDATRT
+543 LEKHGYLDATRT

-561 DFDRQKINDE
+561 DGDRQRINDE
-571 FQSPNNQTNVR
+571 FQAPNSETNVR

-593 ADFQKHCRNLI
+593 ADFQKYCRNLI

-614 LEQRNGRIDR
+614 LEQRNGRVDR
-624 HGQKAGE
+624 HGQKANE

-638 FKNQEDSEFLKHIV
+638 YNNQEDSEFLKHIV

-658 RNDLGSVGAI
+658 RNDIGSVGAL
-668 IADNVRKK
+668 IAENVRRK
-676 ALGQAVNLAA
+676 ALGQYVNLAA
-686 IDDDARRR
+686 IDDDARRKM
-694 LAREEMAL
+694 AQEEMTI
-702 EARENESIAQM
+702 EARENEGVAQM
-713 VEALNRARSALDISE
+713 VETLSKARSALDISDS
-728 GNQLDLLRQA
+728 NQLQLLDQA
-738 LSLEGCTEAITD
+738 LRLEGCSDAIKH
-750 LGDGEFSLARVPTA
+750 LGDDEFLLFQVPIA
-764 WTECKTYVS
+764 WTECKTYLS
-773 RDYLQKRLSFNRN
+773 TDYLQKRLSFNRT
-786 KAREDDAVGI
+786 KARDDDAIGI

-811 RVQMW
+811 RIQMW
-816 GAQSTKS
+816 GTQSS
-823 QLNRVTITES
+823 RQHLSRVTITES
-833 SEITAPAIIAWGRL
+833 DTVSTPVVIAWGRL

-860 LVRCPLSVQGNALVP
+860 LVRCQLVIRDNDLVEQEITRPGDATPFTGDIANVQKLIHP
-875 QDIVRPNDAMHFAG
+875 QLEFV
-889 STEGVKALVA
+889 TEK
-899 PLIETITEQLS
+899 LS
-910 TAAEEEAKAL
+910 TSADAQANKL
-920 IATLNERGEVARK
+920 IDTLKERGELARK

-945 IRKAIKEWD
+945 IRNAIKEWQ
-954 KRQHELSVQYGF
+954 KRSADLQMQF
-966 AGEDWSTEALEERGR
+966 AFDDEEQEQREHDLLAL
-981 HFEQLNLRLEELL
+981 QLRLEQLQQ
-994 KEREVEPKRQR
+994 ERETEPKRQR
-1005 DLYKVTDQRMYPIA
+1005 NLYKVADQRMYPVA

-1026 GSN
+1026 EGN

>member
-1 MKAKCAEAPEQGQLV
+1 MSEIEVAPEQGQIV
-16 KLRHKIWAVTAV
+16 RLRHKIWAVTAV
-28 NKTRTQPKQSI
+28 NKTKAHAKQVI
-39 HRVSLECL
+39 HRVSLDCL

-59 WEREITPAFVELT
+59 WEREIAPAFVEST
-72 TLPSITA
+72 SLPSIST
-79 SDTPDLFDAFIRSLQ
+79 SDDPSLFDAFIRSLQ
-94 WGASSLA
+94 WGSSSLA
-101 VGDMLQAPF
+101 IGDMLQAPF

-141 GLGKTIEAGLVT
+141 GLGKTIEAGLVA
-153 QELIHSHRASRVLI
+153 QELIHSHRARRVLI
-167 VCPAHLKIKWVDEM
+167 VCPAHLKIKWIDEM

-187 EFKIIDRDSALKM
+187 EFKVIDRDSVLKM

-227 HPRRLFDEFARR
+227 HPRRLFDEFTRR
-239 RLDESPNSRPW
+239 RLEESPNNRPW

-324 TQLSAVT
+324 AQLSAVT
-331 IRRLKQEISNP
+331 IRRLKQDIFNP

-352 ILPRDEKT
+352 ILPRDEKS
-360 DPQLYVTLPGEEQN
+360 DPQLYVTLPSEEQN

-427 GITGELGI
+427 GVKGELGI
-435 GESLFNSFEQKESED
+435 GASLFNSLEQKEAED

-468 SKLISRLSV
+468 SKLITALTAE
-477 DEKDMLQRM
+477 EKNMLQRM

-497 SIREDS
+497 SIQEDS
-503 KAAALIGW
+503 KAAALIAW
-511 INRNL
+511 INTNL
-516 RDGDQWNGERVI
+516 RNGDQWNGERVI

-533 KHTLNYLERI
+533 KHTLNYLERL

-555 IVGGMK
+555 IIGGMK
-561 DFDRQKINDE
+561 DSDRQKINDE
-571 FQSPNNQTNVR
+571 FQAPNSETNVR

-614 LEQRNGRIDR
+614 LEQRNGRVDR
-624 HGQKAGE
+624 HGQKANE

-658 RNDLGSVGAI
+658 RNDLGSVSAL

-676 ALGQAVNLAA
+676 ALGQAVNLEA

-694 LAREEMAL
+694 LAHEEMAL
-702 EARENESIAQM
+702 EARENESVAQM

-728 GNQLDLLRQA
+728 SNQLDLLRQA
-738 LSLEGCTEAITD
+738 LSLEGYNEAIND
-750 LGDGEFSLARVPTA
+750 LGDDEFSLTRVPTA
-764 WTECKTYVS
+764 WTECKAYVS
-773 RDYLQKRLSFNRN
+773 MDYLQKRLSFNRD

-811 RVQMW
+811 RIQMW
-816 GAQSTKS
+816 GAQSA
-823 QLNRVTITES
+823 QNRLNRVAITES
-833 SEITAPAIIAWGRL
+833 TQVSAPAIIAWGRL

-860 LVRCPLSVQGNALVP
+860 LVRCPLAVQGNTLIE
-875 QDIVRPNDAMHFAG
+875 QDIARPGDATPFTG
-889 STEGVKALVA
+889 NTEGVKALVT
-899 PLIETITEQLS
+899 PLLDDITQQLS
-910 TAAEEEAKAL
+910 ITAEEEAKAL
-920 IATLNERGEVARK
+920 IATLNERGEIARR
-933 HAQSLATERITA
+933 HAQGLATERIAA
-945 IRKAIKEWD
+945 IRNAIKDWQ
-954 KRQHELSVQYGF
+954 KRSADMQMQFSFDEEEQDQREQDYL
-966 AGEDWSTEALEERGR
+966 ALQRR
-981 HFEQLNLRLEELL
+981 LEQLQQ
-994 KEREVEPKRQR
+994 ERETEPKRQR
-1005 DLYKVTDQRMYPIA
+1005 DLYKVTDQRMYPVA
-1019 LEVILPK
+1019 LEVILPR

>member
-1 MKAKCAEAPEQGQLV
+1 MSIPEQGQLAQ
-16 KLRHKIWAVTAV
+16 LRHKVWAVEAV
-28 NKTRTQPKQSI
+28 YQTISQTGAPI

-47 SDDALGENIQVI
+47 SDDSLGENIQVI
-59 WEREITPAFVELT
+59 WEREITPAIIQT
-72 TLPSITA
+72 TSLPTLV
-79 SDTPDLFDAFIRSLQ
+79 DHDQPETFDAFIRAIR
-94 WGASSLA
+94 WGSSSLA
-101 VGDMLQAPF
+101 VGDILQAPF

-115 MEEYQLAPV
+115 MEEYQIAPV
-124 IRATNMPR
+124 IRATKMPR

-167 VCPAHLKIKWVDEM
+167 VCPAHLRIKWVDEM

-187 EFKIIDRDSALKM
+187 EFKIIDRDSVLKM

-227 HPRRLFDEFARR
+227 HPRRLFDEFIRR
-239 RLDESPNSRPW
+239 RLDESPNNRPW

-331 IRRLKQEISNP
+331 IRRLKEDITNP
-342 DGSPRFPKRV
+342 DGSQRFPKRV
-352 ILPRDEKT
+352 VMPRDEIT
-360 DPQLYVTLPGEEQN
+360 DPQLYVTLGYEEQR
-374 LFNLLNAYTESRLT
+374 LFNLLNTYTESRLT
-388 SVDKRSERPLQFIL
+388 SVEKRSERPLQFIL

-427 GITGELGI
+427 GIKGELGI

-461 EAATSAA
+461 EAATSVA
-468 SKLISRLSV
+468 SKLISELSA
-477 DEKDMLQRM
+477 DEKEMLQRM
-486 FEIVDKQVSHF
+486 FEIVDTQVSHI
-497 SIREDS
+497 SIKEDS

-561 DFDRQKINDE
+561 DSERQLINDE
-571 FQSPNNQTNVR
+571 FQSPNNETNVR

-614 LEQRNGRIDR
+614 LEQRNGRVDR
-624 HGQKAGE
+624 HGQKADE

-638 FKNQEDSEFLKHIV
+638 FKNQEDSLFLKHIV
-652 DKVETI
+652 DKVDTI
-658 RNDLGSVGAI
+658 RNHLGSVGAL
-668 IADNVRKK
+668 IADNVRRK
-676 ALGQAVNLAA
+676 ALGQSVNLAT

-694 LAREEMAL
+694 LAQEEMAL
-702 EARENESIAQM
+702 EARENESVTQM
-713 VEALNRARSALDISE
+713 VEALNRARSALDISTS
-728 GNQLDLLRQA
+728 NQLDLLRQA
-738 LSLEGCTEAITD
+738 LSLEGCNEAITD
-750 LGDGEFSLARVPTA
+750 LDDDEFSLTRVPTA

-773 RDYLQKRLSFNRN
+773 TDYLQKRLSFNRN

-860 LVRCPLSVQGNALVP
+860 LVRCSLFIQGGALVP
-875 QDIVRPNDAMHFAG
+875 QAVVRPNDGIHFKG
-889 STEGVKALVA
+889 HLESVKE
-899 PLIETITEQLS
+899 LIEPFIEAIAQQLS
-910 TAAEEEAKAL
+910 NAAKEEAKAL
-920 IATLNERGEVARK
+920 IANLNERGEVARK
-933 HAQSLATERITA
+933 HAQSLSTERIMA
-945 IRKAIKEWD
+945 IRKAIKDWH
-954 KRQHELSVQYGF
+954 KRSLDMQLQFVFDDEEQDQREQDLIALQYR
-966 AGEDWSTEALEERGR
+966 L
-981 HFEQLNLRLEELL
+981 EQLEQ
-994 KEREVEPKRQR
+994 EREAEPKRLR
-1005 DLYKVTDQRMYPIA
+1005 NLYKVTDQRMYPVA
-1019 LEVILPK
+1019 MEAILPK
-1026 GSN
+1026 GSY

>member
-1 MKAKCAEAPEQGQLV
+1 MPEIGAAPEQGQIV

-28 NKTRTQPKQSI
+28 NITKAQTKQVI

-59 WEREITPAFVELT
+59 WEREIAPAFVEST
-72 TLPSITA
+72 SLPGIT
-79 SDTPDLFDAFIRSLQ
+79 DHDDPILFDAFIRSLQ
-94 WGASSLA
+94 WSASSLA

-124 IRATNMPR
+124 VRANNMPR

-167 VCPAHLKIKWVDEM
+167 VCPAHLRIKWVDEM

-187 EFKIIDRDSALKM
+187 EFKIIDRDSVLKM

-227 HPRRLFDEFARR
+227 HPRRLFDEFTRR
-239 RLDESPNSRPW
+239 RLEESPNNRPW

-283 EQFEHKMFLTAT
+283 ERFEHKMFLTAT

-331 IRRLKQEISNP
+331 IRRLKEDITNP
-342 DGSPRFPKRV
+342 DGSLRFPKRV
-352 ILPRDEKT
+352 IMPRDEIT
-360 DPQLYVTLPGEEQN
+360 DPQLYVTLGHEEQR
-374 LFNLLNAYTESRLT
+374 LFNLLNTYTESRLT

-427 GITGELGI
+427 GIKGELGI
-435 GESLFNSFEQKESED
+435 GESLFNSLEQKELED

-468 SKLISRLSV
+468 SKLISELSA
-477 DEKDMLQRM
+477 DEKEMLQRM
-486 FEIVDKQVSHF
+486 FEIVDTQVSNF
-497 SIREDS
+497 SIQEDS

-511 INRNL
+511 INKNL

-555 IVGGMK
+555 IIGGMK
-561 DFDRQKINDE
+561 DSDRQKINDE
-571 FQSPNNQTNVR
+571 FQSPNNETNVR

-614 LEQRNGRIDR
+614 LEQRNGRVDR
-624 HGQKAGE
+624 HGQKADE

-658 RNDLGSVGAI
+658 RNDLGSVGAL
-668 IADNVRKK
+668 IADHVKKK
-676 ALGQAVNLAA
+676 ALGQPVNLAA

-702 EARENESIAQM
+702 EARENESVTQM
-713 VEALNRARSALDISE
+713 VDAFNRARSALDISE
-728 GNQLDLLRQA
+728 SNQLDLLCQA
-738 LSLEGCTEAITD
+738 LSLEGCTEAIMD
-750 LGDGEFSLARVPTA
+750 LGDDEFALMYVPTA
-764 WTECKTYVS
+764 WTECKAYVS
-773 RDYLQKRLSFNRN
+773 TDYRQKRLSFNRD

-816 GAQSTKS
+816 GAQSTKN

-833 SEITAPAIIAWGRL
+833 SEITAPAVIAWGRL

-860 LVRCPLSVQGNALVP
+860 LVRCPLLIQGNTFVP
-875 QDIVRPNDAMHFAG
+875 QEVARPDDAIHFTG
-889 STEGVKALVA
+889 HLESVKELIA
-899 PLIETITEQLS
+899 PLIETITQQLS
-910 TAAEEEAKAL
+910 NAAKEEAKAL
-920 IATLNERGEVARK
+920 IANLNERGESARK
-933 HAQSLATERITA
+933 HAQNLSTERIMA
-945 IRKAIKEWD
+945 IRKAIKDWH
-954 KRQHELSVQYGF
+954 KRSLDMQLQFVFDDEEQDQREQDLIALQYR
-966 AGEDWSTEALEERGR
+966 L
-981 HFEQLNLRLEELL
+981 EQLEQ
-994 KEREVEPKRQR
+994 EREAEPKRLR
-1005 DLYKVTDQRMYPIA
+1005 NLYKVTDQRMYPVA
-1019 LEVILPK
+1019 MEVILPK
-1026 GSN
+1026 GSY

>member
-1 MKAKCAEAPEQGQLV
+1 MTAKGAAPEQGQIV
-16 KLRHKIWAVTAV
+16 RLRHKIWAVTAV
-28 NKTRTQPKQSI
+28 NKTKTQSTLAI
-39 HRVSLECL
+39 HRVALECL

-59 WEREITPAFVELT
+59 WEREIAPDFVEST
-72 TLPSITA
+72 SLPSITGH
-79 SDTPDLFDAFIRSLQ
+79 DEPEIFDAFIRSLQ
-94 WGASSLA
+94 WGSSSLA

-124 IRATNMPR
+124 IRAANMPR

-141 GLGKTIEAGLVT
+141 GLGKTIEAGLVA

-181 AEKFGL
+181 AERFGL
-187 EFKIIDRDSALKM
+187 EFKIIDRDSVLKM

-227 HPRRLFDEFARR
+227 HPRRLFDEYSGRR
-239 RLDESPNSRPW
+239 REESPNNRPW

-268 YVRDSERTSLLRSIS
+268 YVRDSERTSLLRAIS

-324 TQLSAVT
+324 AQLSAVT
-331 IRRLKQEISNP
+331 IRRLKQEIINP
-342 DGSPRFPKRV
+342 DGTPRFPKRV
-352 ILPRDEKT
+352 ILPHNEAS
-360 DPQLYVTLPGEEQN
+360 DPHLYVTLEGDEQR
-374 LFNLLNAYTESRLT
+374 LFNLLKAYTDSRLA
-388 SVDKRSERPLQFIL
+388 SVEKRSERPLQFIL

-415 LRESLIVHTENA
+415 LRESLIVHTTNA
-427 GITGELGI
+427 GVKGELHI
-435 GESLFNSFEQKESED
+435 GESLFNNFEQKESED

-461 EAATSAA
+461 EAATNVA
-468 SKLISRLSV
+468 SRLITELTD
-477 DEKDMLQRM
+477 DEKNMLQSM
-486 FEIVDKQVSHF
+486 FEIVDRQVSHF
-497 SIREDS
+497 SIQEDS
-503 KAAALIGW
+503 KAAALIVW
-511 INRNL
+511 INHNL
-516 RDGDQWNGERVI
+516 RSSNQWNGERVI

-555 IVGGMK
+555 IIGGMN
-561 DFDRQKINDE
+561 DADRKKINDE
-571 FQSPNNQTNVR
+571 FQSSNSDTNVR

-593 ADFQKHCRNLI
+593 ADFQKYCRNLI

-624 HGQKAGE
+624 HGQKADE

-638 FKNQEDSEFLKHIV
+638 YKNQEDSEFLKHIV

-658 RNDLGSVGAI
+658 RSDLGSVGAL

-676 ALGQAVNLAA
+676 ALGQKVDLAS

-694 LAREEMAL
+694 LAREEMTI
-702 EARENESIAQM
+702 EARENEGVAQM
-713 VEALNRARSALDISE
+713 VEALNRARAALDISDN
-728 GNQLDLLRQA
+728 NQLDLLKQA
-738 LSLEGCTEAITD
+738 LRLEGCAEAIYEVGND
-750 LGDGEFSLARVPTA
+750 EFSLTRVPSA
-764 WTECKTYVS
+764 WTECKAYVS
-773 RDYLQKRLSFNRN
+773 TDYLQKRLSFNRVRS
-786 KAREDDAVGI
+786 REDDAVGI

-811 RVQMW
+811 RIQMW
-816 GAQSTKS
+816 GAQSS
-823 QLNRVTITES
+823 RSVLNRVAIFES
-833 SEITAPAIIAWGRL
+833 SEVTSPAIIAWGRQ
-847 VLLGPEHNRLHEG
+847 VLLGAEHNRLHEG
-860 LVRCPLSVQGNALVP
+860 LVRC
-875 QDIVRPNDAMHFAG
+875 
-889 STEGVKALVA
+889 
-899 PLIETITEQLS
+899 QLS
-910 TAAEEEAKAL
+910 IEGDTVVTTKITRPEDVKIFDGNLEDVRVVISPHIDAITRQLSSIAEAEAETL
-920 IATLNERGEVARK
+920 IATLNDRGEVARK

-945 IRKAIKEWD
+945 IRNAIKDWQERSAALQLQFAFD
-954 KRQHELSVQYGF
+954 DEEQEQREQDFLALQHRL
-966 AGEDWSTEALEERGR
+966 
-981 HFEQLNLRLEELL
+981 EQLQQ
-994 KEREVEPKRQR
+994 ERETEPKRQR
-1005 DLYKVTDQRMYPIA
+1005 DLYKVTDQRMYPVAI
-1019 LEVILPK
+1019 EIIFPK
-1026 GSN
+1026 GGN